1 MTGYMRSLTGDDYR
15 LVFYNGKKWARVRNN
30 GFWGEVGK
38 GWTNVEHT
46 TAGNRFN
53 SVVLVPGL

>member
-1 MTGYMRSLTGDDYR
+1 MTGYMRTLLGDDYR

-30 GFWGEVGK
+30 GFWGNIGK

-46 TAGNRFN
+46 ISNRFN
-53 SVVLVPGL
+53 GVTLVPGL